1 MAGEGHHHGGTMEG
15 GMMGEVAPPAPS
27 TAGGAHRMGMGGMH
41 MTFFWGKD
49 VQILFSGWPGSREG
63 VGTYLLALCLV
74 FALAAAVEFL
84 SYAARRFASV
94 GHRGGGAARL
104 SGGLARTAVHAI
116 RVGLAYVVM
125 LAVMS
130 FNVGVLA
137 AAVAGHALGFL
148 LSASGAF
155 GRGAAFSEDKL

>member
-1 MAGEGHHHGGTMEG
+1 MEG
-15 GMMGEVAPPAPS
+15 GMMGEMAPPAPS
-27 TAGGAHRMGMGGMH
+27 TAGGSHHMGMGGMH

-49 VQILFSGWPGSREG
+49 VQVLFSGWPGRREG

-84 SYAARRFASV
+84 SYAARRLASH
-94 GHRGGGAARL
+94 GHRGGRAARL
-104 SGGLARTAVHAI
+104 SGGLAQTAVHAL
-116 RVGLAYVVM
+116 RVGVAYVVM

-137 AAVAGHALGFL
+137 TAVAGHALGFF
-148 LSASGAF
+148 LSGSVAL
-155 GRGAAFSEDKL
+155 GRGAAASEDKC